1 MDCIASLQTSNRLPD
16 LRSTWVQEPV
26 RFKDA
31 LGRVLPIP
39 SEYNWRVSNI
49 IHRLQLGRTDFQCY
63 KKLEA
68 IILEQFQDGLGHQKV
83 RAGEYELFNSLDSS
97 QIVDRSVE
105 EPLTPGLAI
114 TMAIIIGLYE
124 SGPLNRCPRP
134 ECRSTN
140 VTQKEAGGIIWYI
153 FYTLLTVNCSIVI
166 TIHSRIYQA

>member
-16 LRSTWVQEPV
+16 LRFTWVQGPV

-31 LGRVLPIP
+31 LGRVLPVP

-114 TMAIIIGLYE
+114 TMAIIIGQYQ
-124 SGPLNRCPRP
+124 SRPLNQCPRP